1 MKNNR
6 YLLLFVVALL
16 GLTSCINDLDVKPL
30 DPTVDTADK
39 IYSNP
44 ENYEKA
50 LIKIYSAWA
59 LHGQDEWGDI
69 AGLDPGSSVLLR
81 GYFTL
86 QGQSADEMKAS
97 WNDTW
102 SKDVNSLTW
111 GTTKNDQIEGVYQR
125 AMFLVALVN
134 EYMKNIPNAPESVD
148 KVRFAAEARF
158 CRALSYFVL
167 MDMYGRPPFITEKN
181 YSLNPSQLERKD
193 LFKWIESELIEIRDD
208 LPTPA
213 EVVYGRASQ
222 GAVDALL
229 SRMYLNAQVYTGETR
244 YDDCIEASKR
254 VIAAGYEL
262 APVYREL
269 FMADNGENP
278 DTRKEFIFPIIFDGQ
293 STMSYAISALIQGC
307 RGVDDFNDV
316 PAGIDGGWSGMRAS
330 QNLTRAFEYADND
343 NPKASE
349 ILDKRGIF
357 YDKGRTIDITT
368 TPILTFETEGWSV
381 HKFTNIKSNGE
392 PGSSLTFPDTDFP
405 LFRLGEVYLNYA
417 EAVARGGQGGSE
429 AKAVEYV
436 NALRK
441 RGFGDESHNIDA
453 AWLKDTGFRNI
464 LMERMRE
471 LYWEGVRRTDLV
483 RYDLLTSG
491 SYLWPSKG
499 GIITGIGVDK
509 RYNVFPIPSSDM
521 GVNNSLVQNEGY
533 K

>member
-1 MKNNR
+1 MKRNKHI
-6 YLLLFVVALL
+6 LFFIVALL
-16 GLTSCINDLDVKPL
+16 GLSGCVGDLDVKPI

-39 IYSNP
+39 IYADP
-44 ENYEKA
+44 ANYEKA

-81 GYFTL
+81 CYFTL
-86 QGQSADEMKAS
+86 QGQSSDEMKAS

-102 SKDVNSLTW
+102 SSDVNSLTW
-111 GTTKNDQIEGVYQR
+111 GTTKNDPIEGAYQR

-134 EYMKNIPNAPESVD
+134 DYMKNIPNAPESVD

-158 CRALSYFVL
+158 CRALSYYVL
-167 MDMYGRPPFITEKN
+167 MDMFGRPPFITEQN
-181 YSLNPSQLERKD
+181 FSSNPSQISRKA
-193 LFKWIESELIEIRDD
+193 LFDWIENELLQIHDD
-208 LPTPA
+208 LPVPA
-213 EVVYGRASQ
+213 QTEYGRASQ

-229 SRMYLNAQVYTGETR
+229 SRMYLNAQVYTGEPR
-244 YDDCIEASKR
+244 YSDCIEACKR
-254 VIAAGYEL
+254 VIGAGYEL

-278 DTRKEFIFPIIFDGQ
+278 NTRKEFIFPIMFDGQ
-293 STMSYAISALIQGC
+293 STMSYAIGALIQGC

-316 PAGIDGGWSGMRAS
+316 PAGIDGGWSGMRS
-330 QNLTRAFEYADND
+330 TQNLTRAFEYADNS

-349 ILDKRGIF
+349 ILDNRGIF
-357 YDKGRTIDITT
+357 YDKGRSMDITT
-368 TPILTFETEGWSV
+368 TPILTYETEGWAV
-381 HKFTNIKSNGE
+381 HKFTNIKSTGE

-429 AKAVEYV
+429 QTAADYV

-441 RGFGDESHNIDA
+441 RGFGDDSHKIDA
-453 AWLKDTGFRNI
+453 GWLKENGFRNI
-464 LMERMRE
+464 LTERMRE
-471 LYWEGVRRTDLV
+471 LYWEGVRRTDLI
-483 RYDLLTSG
+483 RYGLFTSG

-499 GIITGIGVDK
+499 GVITGIGVDK
-509 RYNVFPIPSSDM
+509 RYNVFPIPATDI
-521 GVNNSLVQNEGY
+521 GVNSSLEQNEGY